1 MIRQGERR
9 CLRLLALIL
18 TTACRLSRSST
29 RACPTVAFTQCFVCL
44 AVSYPNNTNSSQS
57 EDSPGCNR
65 DELAFCRRGIRP
77 LLQSQGMA
85 PTEHKVGLQP
95 PHKHDWYN
103 DIFHVGETLVC
114 QTEHGLHHESG
125 RPTNRTFLAQDT
137 NRPRDPCSATHSN
150 NGRMKT

>member
-1 MIRQGERR
+1 MN
-9 CLRLLALIL
+9 
-18 TTACRLSRSST
+18 SH
-29 RACPTVAFTQCFVCL
+29 VADGASGPCFK
-44 AVSYPNNTNSSQS
+44 AKAWRPPNIGWDFNQ
-57 EDSPGCNR
+57 
-65 DELAFCRRGIRP
+65 
-77 LLQSQGMA
+77 
-85 PTEHKVGLQP
+85 

-150 NGRMKT
+150 NGHMKT